1 MMRRYLRSESI
12 IACKT
17 LLPKKE
23 FFISTAWK
31 KKPGIKFSSRWRS
44 RKRLMTTA
52 D

>member
-31 KKPGIKFSSRWRS
+31 KNRHKI
-44 RKRLMTTA
+44 LIML
-52 D
+52 